1 MKYKAKP
8 LPPVELPELR
18 TVGRPLR
25 RVDALGKTTGTT
37 VYSGDFTMPNMLHG
51 KVFRSSQPSARIKRL
66 DVRRARELPGVA
78 CVLTAEDLP
87 DARLATDMPGQT
99 GQKRRAGSDAQ
110 VLAADRVRFA
120 GEPIALVA
128 AETLDI
134 AERAL
139 ELIEIEYEPLP
150 GVFDPLEAMK
160 PGAPVIHEP
169 DNIVAR
175 WKIRRGDVE
184 AGFAVADVIVEN
196 SFSMPFIDHAYIEPE
211 SGVAWVDGR
220 DVINI
225 RVCTQVVEHFRRIAR
240 AIGVPHNKVHIQGTM
255 LGGGFGGKE
264 DITVE
269 IFLALLARRTR
280 RPVRLEYTRE
290 ESILA
295 HSKRH
300 PFIITHRTG
309 VKKNGRITA
318 AEIEMVSNSGAYPY
332 LSPYVL
338 LYATIASCG
347 PYRVDNLKVDSVSVA
362 TNNPFTSAFRGF
374 GAAQAAVAYEQQM
387 DEIARALDLDP
398 LEVRRVNYLR
408 TGDRNSTGQE
418 IKSAVWLE
426 ETATRAL
433 EALGEERETRF
444 LGKNLV
450 SGRGFASYMQ
460 SYGRITWFHD
470 TSRAWVGLE
479 LDGSVVI
486 RCGVPDLGA
495 GQVNSL
501 CQIAAEVLGVSLED
515 IIIYSTDSALTPLA
529 GTTTATRQL
538 YMSGNAVFQ
547 AASEV
552 RRTLLDR
559 ASKHF
564 EEDPADLD
572 IADGVVFVSESAS
585 RRIGESAKE
594 RKSERAGERISESA
608 GERKSESA
616 TTVRRLAD
624 SLTRRLADSLPLAEL
639 AAMCAAEGL
648 ALSNLYLFRAPF
660 TATLDPENLQGDV
673 FPDFTFGAQAVEVA
687 VDIETGEI
695 TLLKS
700 VACHDVGR
708 AINPAAVVGQIQGGS
723 AQGLGYALME
733 EVLVEQGLI
742 QTPSLSEYLIPT
754 SRDIPTTQAIILE
767 SGTGVGPF
775 GAKGI
780 GEPALT
786 PAAPAVANAVADAIG
801 VRIHDLPLTPEKVL
815 AALDRAE
822 DDDVSLWDAD

>member
-1 MKYKAKP
+1 MR
-8 LPPVELPELR
+8 V
-18 TVGRPLR
+18 VGKPLR
-25 RVDALGKTTGTT
+25 RVDALGKVVGAT
-37 VYSGDFTMPNMLHG
+37 VYAGDFSMPNMLHA
-51 KVFRSSQPSARIKRL
+51 KVFRSSKPSARIKRL
-66 DVRRARELPGVA
+66 DVSQARALPGVV
-78 CVLTAEDLP
+78 CVLTADDLP
-87 DARLATDMPGQT
+87 DAKLVTDMPGQT
-99 GQKRRAGSDAQ
+99 GQKQRKGSDAP
-110 VLAADRVRFA
+110 VLATDRVRFV

-128 AETLDI
+128 AETPDI

-150 GVFDPLEAMK
+150 GVFDPVEAMK
-160 PGAPVIHEP
+160 PGAPVVYEP

-175 WKIRRGDVE
+175 WRISKGDVE
-184 AGFAVADVIVEN
+184 AGMAVADVIVEN
-196 SFSMPFIDHAYIEPE
+196 TFRVPFVDHAYIEPE
-211 SGVAWVDGR
+211 AGVAWVDER

-225 RVCTQVVEHFRRIAR
+225 RVCTQVVEHFRSIAR
-240 AIGVPHNKVHIQGTM
+240 AVGVPHNKIHIQGTM

-269 IFLALLARRTR
+269 IFLALLAKHTR
-280 RPVRLEYTRE
+280 RPVRLVYTRE
-290 ESILA
+290 ESIQA

-318 AEIEMVSNSGAYPY
+318 AEIEMVSDAGAYPY

-338 LYATIASCG
+338 LYATVGACG
-347 PYRVDNLKVDSVSVA
+347 PYRVDNLNVDSVAVA

-374 GAAQAAVAYEQQM
+374 GFPQAAVAHEQQM
-387 DEIARALDLDP
+387 DEIAKTLNMDP

-433 EALGEERETRF
+433 AALGEKTPERGP
-444 LGKNLV
+444 LKVGQ
-450 SGRGFASYMQ
+450 GFASYLQ

-479 LDGSVVI
+479 LDGTVVI
-486 RCGVPDLGA
+486 RCGAPDLGG

-501 CQIAAEVLGVSLED
+501 CQIASEILGVPLED
-515 IIIYSTDSALTPLA
+515 ITIYSTDSALTPLA

-547 AASEV
+547 AASAV
-552 RRTLLDR
+552 RQVLLDR

-564 EEDPADLD
+564 EEEPCDLD
-572 IADGVVFVSESAS
+572 MADGKVF
-585 RRIGESAKE
+585 I
-594 RKSERAGERISESA
+594 KSDPENA
-608 GERKSESA
+608 
-616 TTVRRLAD
+616 
-624 SLTRRLADSLPLAEL
+624 LPLSEL

-648 ALSNLYLFRAPF
+648 PLSNLALFKAPF
-660 TATLDPENLQGDV
+660 SEKLDPMNLQGDV

-687 VDIETGEI
+687 VDTETGEI
-695 TLLKS
+695 TVLKS

-708 AINPAAVVGQIQGGS
+708 AINPTAVVGQIQGGS

-733 EVLVEQGLI
+733 EVIVKDGVI
-742 QTPSLSEYLIPT
+742 QTPSFSEYLIPT
-754 SRDIPTTQAIILE
+754 SRDIPTTKAIILE

-786 PAAPAVANAVADAIG
+786 PAAPAVANAVANAIG
-801 VRIHDLPLTPEKVL
+801 VRIHELPLTPEKVL
-815 AALDRAE
+815 AALDRVRSGE
-822 DDDVSLWDAD
+822 E

>member
-1 MKYKAKP
+1 MKYTAKP
-8 LPPVELPELR
+8 LPPVELPRLR
-18 TVGRPLR
+18 TVGKPLR
-25 RVDALGKTTGTT
+25 RVDALSKAVGAT
-37 VYSGDFTMPNMLHG
+37 VYAGDFTLPNMLHA
-51 KVFRSSQPSARIKRL
+51 KVFRSTVPSARIRRL
-66 DVRRARELPGVA
+66 DVSKARALPGVV
-78 CVLTAEDLP
+78 CVLTAADLP
-87 DARLATDMPGQT
+87 DAKLITDMPGQT
-99 GQKRRAGSDAQ
+99 GQKIRAGSEAP
-110 VLAADRVRFA
+110 VLASDRVRYV

-128 AETLDI
+128 AETPDV

-139 ELIEIEYEPLP
+139 ELIEVEYEPLP

-160 PGAPVIHEP
+160 PGAPIVYEP

-175 WKIRRGDVE
+175 WKIRKGDVE
-184 AGFAVADVIVEN
+184 AGFAAADVVVEN
-196 SFSMPFIDHAYIEPE
+196 TFRVPFVDHAYLEPE
-211 SGVAWVDGR
+211 AGVAWVDER

-225 RVCTQVVEHFRRIAR
+225 RVCTQVVEHFRSIAR
-240 AIGVPHNKVHIQGTM
+240 AVGVPHNKIHIQGTM

-269 IFLALLARRTR
+269 IFLALLAKHTR
-280 RPVRLEYTRE
+280 RPVRLAYTRE
-290 ESILA
+290 ESIQA

-318 AEIEMVSNSGAYPY
+318 AEIEMIADSGAYPY

-338 LYATIASCG
+338 LYATVAAPG
-347 PYRVDNLKVDSVSVA
+347 PYRVDNLRVDSVAVA

-374 GAAQAAVAYEQQM
+374 GFPQAAVAHEQQM
-387 DEIARALDLDP
+387 DEIARALGMDP

-408 TGDRNSTGQE
+408 TGDRNSTGQV
-418 IKSAVWLE
+418 IRSAAWLE

-433 EALGEERETRF
+433 EALGEKTPDR
-444 LGKNLV
+444 GPVKV
-450 SGRGFASYMQ
+450 GWGFASTMQ
-460 SYGRITWFHD
+460 SYGRIMWFHD

-501 CQIAAEVLGVSLED
+501 CQIAAEVLGVGLED
-515 IIIYSTDSALTPLA
+515 VTIYSTDSALTPLA

-538 YMSGNAVFQ
+538 YMSGNAVLQ
-547 AASEV
+547 AARAV
-552 RRTLLDR
+552 RKVLLDR

-564 EEDPADLD
+564 EEDPANLD
-572 IADGVVFVSESAS
+572 IADGVVFVKESANQ
-585 RRIGESAKE
+585 
-594 RKSERAGERISESA
+594 RISESP
-608 GERKSESA
+608 SP
-616 TTVRRLAD
+616 
-624 SLTRRLADSLPLAEL
+624 TRSVADSLPLAEL

-648 ALSNLYLFRAPF
+648 PLSNLALFKAPF
-660 TATLDPENLQGDV
+660 TARLDPENLQGDI
-673 FPDFTFGAQAVEVA
+673 FPDFTFGAHAVEVA
-687 VDIETGEI
+687 VDTETGEI

-733 EVLVEQGLI
+733 EVIVKDGVI

-754 SRDIPTTQAIILE
+754 SCDIPVTKAIVLE

-780 GEPALT
+780 GEPSLT

-801 VRIHDLPLTPEKVL
+801 VRIHELPLTPERVL

-822 DDDVSLWDAD
+822 ESGD